1 MIDAHHHLWD
11 LSAVRYPWLEEKSV
25 MRFFGDP
32 TAIQKNYLMND
43 FQADCQS
50 HGFRGSVHIQVG
62 AEDPIKE
69 ANWVDSIASANS
81 DWSMMQVVYCD
92 LTDTQTPATL
102 DLFQKLP
109 SVVGVRQILSRAP
122 GIESGSILLDNITS
136 PTVLENLRELSRRQL
151 CFDLQLIPEVM
162 EQASFLLQKVPELK
176 IAICHAGSPHDRT
189 ASGIK
194 YWQHALRSISSLP
207 NTSCKISGLGMFHHN
222 WKTQDFKVLVE
233 TCLEQFGSKRC
244 MFGSNFPVDSL
255 YSDYTRL
262 FSAIKM
268 LVPEPFHE
276 AVFEKTA
283 SHFYNL

>member
-1 MIDAHHHLWD
+1 MIDAHHHLWN

-92 LTDTQTPATL
+92 LTDTQMPATL
-102 DLFQKLP
+102 DLLQKLP

-122 GIESGSILLDNITS
+122 GKESGSILLDNIAT
-136 PTVLENLRELSRRQL
+136 PIVLQNLKTLSRL
-151 CFDLQLIPEVM
+151 GYSFDLQLIPEVM
-162 EQASFLLQKVPELK
+162 KQASLLFEKVPELK
-176 IAICHAGSPHDRT
+176 VALCHAGSPHDRT
-189 ASGIK
+189 IEGIK
-194 YWQHALRSISSLP
+194 YWQEALKSFSSLP
-207 NTSCKISGLGMFHHN
+207 NVTCKISGLGMFKHD
-222 WKTQDFKVLVE
+222 WKIEDFRPIIE
-233 TCLEQFGSKRC
+233 TCLDQFGSKRC

-255 YSDYTRL
+255 YSDYNTL
-262 FSAIKM
+262 MSAFRTLIPKS
-268 LVPEPFHE
+268 FHE
-276 AVFEKTA
+276 AIFRKTA
-283 SHFYNL
+283 CEFYAI

>member
-92 LTDTQTPATL
+92 LTDTQMPATL

-122 GIESGSILLDNITS
+122 GKESGSILLDNIAT
-136 PTVLENLRELSRRQL
+136 PIVLQNLKTLSRL
-151 CFDLQLIPEVM
+151 GYSFDLQLIPEVM
-162 EQASFLLQKVPELK
+162 KQASLLFEKVPELK
-176 IAICHAGSPHDRT
+176 VALCHAGSPHDRT
-189 ASGIK
+189 IEGIK
-194 YWQHALRSISSLP
+194 YWQEALKSFSSLP
-207 NTSCKISGLGMFHHN
+207 NVTCKISGLGMFKHD
-222 WKTQDFKVLVE
+222 WKIDDFRPIIE
-233 TCLEQFGSKRC
+233 TCLDQFGSKRC

-255 YSDYTRL
+255 YSDYNTL
-262 FSAIKM
+262 MNAFKTLIPKS
-268 LVPEPFHE
+268 FHE
-276 AVFEKTA
+276 AIFRKTA
-283 SHFYNL
+283 YEFYAI